1 MEPAKVYIVDDDP
14 LFVRKLSERLAQEL
28 GYEVVSFT
36 SAVDAID
43 AALDSPP
50 DVVIAGFKL
59 KAGSGGQLLQQLR
72 GHDPHLAGLL
82 VTSVDD
88 DEMTAA
94 ALRAVGP
101 LHRIHKPHD
110 LSDLLPKLENALA
123 VRGLAVELDRANS
136 QLRDRDRDLVASR
149 EQVEQA
155 AAELE
160 TTHSELATATER
172 LMQAEQ
178 LAAVGRVVS
187 GIAHEL
193 ERQLAL
199 VGYAEAIKSR
209 VTDDPD
215 IAEFADIIVNAQ
227 ARLAAMVDEIRDFAA
242 AGGDPAD
249 LHREPAD
256 LTAVV
261 AEAVHIMQ
269 YDTDVRQRNI
279 VSEFAARPLVSL
291 HRKKFAQVVMNLVSN
306 AVLATQ
312 PGDTITIEV
321 DMTWRDETAVATLE
335 VRDGGVGMARDVL
348 DRLGEPFFT
357 TRGAKGS
364 GLGVGI
370 CMRIVEEHGGALTYE
385 SAQGRGTTA
394 LVTLPVLGAAGGSAT

>member
-1 MEPAKVYIVDDDP
+1 MCIVDDDP

-28 GYEVVSFT
+28 GYEVSAFT
-36 SAVDAID
+36 SASDAV
-43 AALDSPP
+43 AAAAESPP
-50 DVVIAGFKL
+50 DVAIVGYKL
-59 KAGSGGQLLQQLR
+59 KDRSGAQLIEQLR
-72 GHDPHLAGLL
+72 AADRHVAGLV

-88 DEMTAA
+88 DEATAA
-94 ALRAVGP
+94 ALREVGP
-101 LHRIHKPHD
+101 LHHIYKPHD
-110 LSDLLPKLENALA
+110 LSDLLPKLENALS
-123 VRGLAVELDRANS
+123 VRTMAVELDRAGAE
-136 QLRDRDRDLVASR
+136 LRDRDRDLEAS
-149 EQVEQA
+149 QQQA
-155 AAELE
+155 ERTAAELE

-209 VTDDPD
+209 VTDDPE

-261 AEAVHIMQ
+261 AEALAIMQ
-269 YDTDVRQRNI
+269 YDTDVRQRHLA
-279 VSEFAARPLVSL
+279 SEFAARPLVSL

-306 AVLATQ
+306 AVLATE
-312 PGDTITIEV
+312 PGDTITIKV
-321 DMTWRDETAVATLE
+321 DMMWRDETAFATLE
-335 VRDGGVGMARDVL
+335 VADTGVGMSKQVL

-357 TRGAKGS
+357 TRGSKGS

-385 SAQGRGTTA
+385 SREGKGTTA
-394 LVTLPVLGAAGGSAT
+394 LITLPVLGNADRRAS